1 MPASVEVVVV
11 LVVEAAAAAAA
22 GSEKDKRGTD
32 DDVRLRMRH
41 TAARLVWRP
50 VVGTLARWTL
60 LLCFFVAHGF
70 GVRELGARTAGA
82 RPCYRGCSIEH
93 VRQGL
98 SSTWNRSTQP
108 PSPPSP
114 AAIDLLLPRPRRRV
128 PRASADRKLG

>member
-1 MPASVEVVVV
+1 MPASVEVVV

-60 LLCFFVAHGF
+60 ASLLFCCAWVWRA
-70 GVRELGARTAGA
+70 GVRCT
-82 RPCYRGCSIEH
+82 YS
-93 VRQGL
+93 
-98 SSTWNRSTQP
+98 RSK
-108 PSPPSP
+108 
-114 AAIDLLLPRPRRRV
+114 AVLPW
-128 PRASADRKLG
+128 LQH